1 MGLVFLKRIS
11 ICVATI
17 FMMMVSST
25 HAAQSSMK
33 GYELYSWKIKDH
45 WYYSL
50 LPGTN
55 RSKTYEEITAP
66 GVVKKDAS
74 GLKAELEKLPKGE
87 EVFWRSDA
95 PPGVIKPASGPL
107 VEIKHPSRARIKGI
121 KAMCDKLG
129 LKLKLV

>member
-1 MGLVFLKRIS
+1 MVFLKRTC
-11 ICVATI
+11 ICVATSLI
-17 FMMMVSST
+17 TMSSSVQS
-25 HAAQSSMK
+25 AQSMK
-33 GYELYSWKIKDH
+33 GYELYSWKIKGH

-55 RSKTYEEITAP
+55 RPRTYEEVTAP
-66 GVVKKDAS
+66 GLVRKDAS

-95 PPGVIKPASGPL
+95 PPGVIKPGSGQI
-107 VEIKHPSRARIKGI
+107 VEMKHPSRSRIKGI